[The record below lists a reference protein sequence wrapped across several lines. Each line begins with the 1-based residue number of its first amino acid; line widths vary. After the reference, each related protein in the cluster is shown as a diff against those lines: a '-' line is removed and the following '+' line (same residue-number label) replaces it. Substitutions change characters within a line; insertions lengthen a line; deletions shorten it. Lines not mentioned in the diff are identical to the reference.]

1 MSFQKKIEYYLS
13 EIQVLEASFR
23 EAQDKEILPLSFF
36 SSSMDTLYRLRT
48 GILEIEAI
56 QLRIMQ
62 EHLEKSEIEADEM
75 NSIETKGQTEV
86 KNEPVRQAGLPEKPE
101 LKLEEEKT
109 PPSGSVL
116 GEIIGRKINA
126 DFGKSLSLNDR
137 FMFQRDLFR
146 GNAGEMNK
154 ALSQLDS
161 FHTLNDA
168 LDYLD
173 TNYSIRWDS
182 DSGIVFRDLLD
193 KRFS

>member
-1 MSFQKKIEYYLS
+1 MSFQDKIDHYLN
-13 EIQVLEASFR
+13 EIQALETSFR
-23 EAQDKEILPLSFF
+23 EVQGKEILPLSFF

-56 QLRIMQ
+56 QLKTMQ
-62 EHLEKSEIEADEM
+62 EHLKKSEIEWNEVHPVEAKVQTAVSDELA
-75 NSIETKGQTEV
+75 GQTV
-86 KNEPVRQAGLPEKPE
+86 LPDKPE
-101 LKLEEEKT
+101 LKSEEGKT
-109 PPSGSVL
+109 ASGAGVL
-116 GEIIGRKINA
+116 GEMIGRKINA

-137 FMFQRDLFR
+137 FMFQRDLFQ
-146 GNAGEMNK
+146 GNADAMNK
-154 ALSQLDS
+154 ALLQLHS

>member
-1 MSFQKKIEYYLS
+1 MSFQDKINYYLN
-13 EIQVLEASFR
+13 EIRALETSFQ
-23 EAQDKEILPLSFF
+23 EVQGKEILPLSFF

-56 QLRIMQ
+56 QLRTMQ
-62 EHLEKSEIEADEM
+62 EHLKKSEIEWNEAHPVEAAAQTIVSDELA
-75 NSIETKGQTEV
+75 EQTV
-86 KNEPVRQAGLPEKPE
+86 LPEKPK
-101 LKLEEEKT
+101 LKSEEGKT
-109 PPSGSVL
+109 VSGAGVL

-137 FMFQRDLFR
+137 FMFRRNLFQ
-146 GNAGEMNK
+146 GNANAMNK
-154 ALSQLDS
+154 ALLQLDS

-193 KRFS
+193 KHFS